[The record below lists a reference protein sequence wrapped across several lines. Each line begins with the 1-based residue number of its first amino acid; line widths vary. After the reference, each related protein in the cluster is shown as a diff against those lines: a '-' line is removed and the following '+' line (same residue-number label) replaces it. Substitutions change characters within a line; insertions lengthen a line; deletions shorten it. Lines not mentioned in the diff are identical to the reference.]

1 MEFVLKIMTALKEA
15 KKLKIT
21 VTNIK
26 SVLLRKNKRLAN
38 LKKINTRDTRK
49 LFSLSKARDA
59 ESKLERKKVAN
70 KAMEPVRKVSSTLK
84 IDTVIDSAKLLVGG
98 VAINAIFDN
107 IDGIT
112 ETVQSWNDKVSKFL
126 DNNQGKMDKV
136 EKCLDKMDLSGIEK
150 LTNTMNSSDTS
161 DDTSDDADKK
171 PILGGFTKEK
181 DKRLLGIP
189 TFHDGGIVTGNKNNK
204 NVSSTSRVKPLVKDK
219 NLSTLLSNSTIGNDT
234 TVIVMNQPIEV

>member
-1 MEFVLKIMTALKEA
+1 MTALKEA

-59 ESKLERKKVAN
+59 ENKLERKKVSN

-84 IDTVIDSAKLLVGG
+84 FDKVIDSAKLLVGG
-98 VAINAIFDN
+98 VVINAIFDN

-136 EKCLDKMDLSGIEK
+136 EKGLDGMDLSGFEK

-161 DDTSDDADKK
+161 DTSDDTSDDADK
-171 PILGGFTKEK
+171 PILGGFTKER

>member
-1 MEFVLKIMTALKEA
+1 MTALKEA

-84 IDTVIDSAKLLVGG
+84 FDTVIDSAKLLVGG
-98 VAINAIFDN
+98 VVINAIFEN

-112 ETVQSWNDKVSKFL
+112 ESVQSWNDKVSKFL

-136 EKCLDKMDLSGIEK
+136 EKGLDKMDLSGIEK
-150 LTNTMNSSDTS
+150 LTNTIMNSSDTSDDDTS